1 MLAAYG
7 QAAEAYITQ
16 KGEKYF
22 LDLKKLN
29 ALALQEAGVR
39 EISIGAECTMCNC
52 HRFWS
57 HRATKG
63 IRGSQG
69 AIIVC
74 QEVVK

>member
-1 MLAAYG
+1 MSEEIKNNAPEMTE
-7 QAAEAYITQ
+7 QAMSEQTKIR
-16 KGEKYF
+16 
-22 LDLKKLN
+22 LDKL
-29 ALALQEAGVR
+29 LALQEAGVR
-39 EISIGAECTMCNC
+39 EISIAAECTMCNC